1 MIPVFPHV
9 DMDTPDLA
17 SRELNYND
25 VPALRSV
32 FVVTA
37 FYLWGGGAFLCM
49 LHQFSFAICWS
60 CPTSKQRLITL
71 KGKIKGQTYW

>member
-32 FVVTA
+32 FLATT
-37 FYLWGGGAFLCM
+37 FYFWGRGLEHFCV
-49 LHQFSFAICWS
+49 C
-60 CPTSKQRLITL
+60 
-71 KGKIKGQTYW
+71 